1 MADNNSINIGIDGSF
16 ASWVGEMISDI
27 NQKILLVTDFGRE
40 EECMIRLSRVGY
52 DGTIGYLEGGFISWK
67 NAEKPIHSLK
77 RITAEELEQ
86 ILQTEDLLLFDVRKR
101 SEFDS
106 EHLIDSENIPLN
118 QLLANITAFPK
129 EKPFVVYCAG
139 GYRSMIAASI
149 LQARGFRN
157 FSEIEGGFNA
167 IAKTDVPRTDFV
179 CQSKIQ

>member
-1 MADNNSINIGIDGSF
+1 MIVGKQTDSFRRIIG
-16 ASWVGEMISDI
+16 E
-27 NQKILLVTDFGRE
+27 Q
-40 EECMIRLSRVGY
+40 
-52 DGTIGYLEGGFISWK
+52 
-67 NAEKPIHSLK
+67 
-77 RITAEELEQ
+77 LEQ

-149 LQARGFRN
+149 LKQNGFDN
-157 FSEIEGGFNA
+157 FVDVSGGFNE
-167 IAKTDVPRTDFV
+167 IAKTTQLPKTAYV
-179 CQSKIQ
+179 CPSTLL